1 MQRTPWDLKCSG
13 CVSSWCGLQ
22 DDAASSTTRTQLAEL
37 QHNNGI
43 LKRAVAIQNNRIQD
57 LLAKETESQQL
68 KQALVQLQE
77 KCHGLEMNN
86 YSLAMHLKQAT
97 DSSYSQQGQR
107 RPDVY

>member
-1 MQRTPWDLKCSG
+1 MQDNPAAIA
-13 CVSSWCGLQ
+13 LQ
-22 DDAASSTTRTQLAEL
+22 AQLAEL

-57 LLAKETESQQL
+57 LSAKDTESQRL
-68 KQALVQLQE
+68 KQLVVQLQE

-97 DSSYSQQGQR
+97 NSGQHSQSWH
-107 RPDVY
+107 PDVY